1 MKDSGLIADYIRVVA
16 ELAEQGF
23 KVSATTNAFFIHD
36 SKGTIVGDV
45 FTVEGLRGF
54 SQGIEWAK
62 EAQNEIVR
70 K

>member
-23 KVSATTNAFFIHD
+23 KVSATTNAFFIHN

-54 SQGIEWAK
+54 SQGVEYAGRTDH
-62 EAQNEIVR
+62 E
-70 K
+70 

>member
-23 KVSATTNAFFIHD
+23 KVSATTNAFFIHT

-54 SQGIEWAK
+54 SQGVEYAGRTDH
-62 EAQNEIVR
+62 E
-70 K
+70 

>member
-54 SQGIEWAK
+54 SQGVEYAGRTDH
-62 EAQNEIVR
+62 E
-70 K
+70 

>member
-1 MKDSGLIADYIRVVA
+1 MKDSGLITDYIRVVA

-23 KVSATTNAFFIHD
+23 KVSATTNAFFIHN

-54 SQGIEWAK
+54 SQGVEYAGRTDY
-62 EAQNEIVR
+62 E
-70 K
+70 

>member
-1 MKDSGLIADYIRVVA
+1 MKDSGLITDYIRVAA

-23 KVSATTNAFFIHD
+23 KVSATTNAFFIHN

-54 SQGIEWAK
+54 SQGVEYAGRADH
-62 EAQNEIVR
+62 E
-70 K
+70 